1 MESTQADPAPPAGQG
16 QSFMT
21 GDCQILNLHVSNKD
35 QVGPLQAGQLPM
47 ASGEAQPQGPAT
59 MMGHDSSNYAALLPH
74 QATPGLEMPPSAPN
88 RGRGC
93 DGNQFVG
100 MTGHQASQSSFLNGN
115 RSPSPSETSDDSMT
129 VLMQGRAPDQSRI
142 KGKEARSTHAKNA
155 RYAATL
161 LSPTTWKKN
170 PTDMLAPG
178 RYPAVGDS
186 AEFVDRPSYNSHIEI
201 SDDEAKN
208 NA

>member
-1 MESTQADPAPPAGQG
+1 MQTPELDPAGPFELEGVNSVPEKPESPPPTSSPYAPRGPQGHAAMESTQADPAPPAGQG

-129 VLMQGRAPDQSRI
+129 VLMQG
-142 KGKEARSTHAKNA
+142 
-155 RYAATL
+155 
-161 LSPTTWKKN
+161 
-170 PTDMLAPG
+170 
-178 RYPAVGDS
+178 
-186 AEFVDRPSYNSHIEI
+186 
-201 SDDEAKN
+201 
-208 NA
+208 